1 MSKNLLSNRDLN
13 RYYDVEG
20 AGIEPF
26 LLTKK
31 LDMDAESFRLRH
43 GFAEDGVLEEL
54 RNFSATRKR
63 LGHDKI
69 RAPDNS
75 VYNSATH
82 HRRQRCQPLRKST
95 LALLASAEAQTR

>member
-43 GFAEDGVLEEL
+43 GFSEDGILDEL
-54 RNFSATRKR
+54 RNFSDTRKR

-69 RAPDNS
+69 TAPDNS
-75 VYNSATH
+75 VYNSAT
-82 HRRQRCQPLRKST
+82 PPS
-95 LALLASAEAQTR
+95 ASLPPPPEVDPRFIGLSRGAK

>member
-75 VYNSATH
+75 VYNSAT
-82 HRRQRCQPLRKST
+82 PLT
-95 LALLASAEAQTR
+95 AALPAPPEVDPRFVGLSRGPN